1 MVWFYEYNYNF
12 KILHKFCTT
21 PRVKPPSHVAN
32 IMAAQNKKS
41 ENTETRQTKNNAQ
54 APTEIAM
61 EQLKEI
67 NKL

>member
-12 KILHKFCTT
+12 KLLYGLCTT

-32 IMAAQNKKS
+32 IMAAQNKIN
-41 ENTETRQTKNNAQ
+41 ENTETRQMNNNVQ